1 MQTLTS
7 FFTFLI
13 LLIAVLILFVLIK
26 GIRIVKQSTV
36 MIVERLGKYHKTL
49 HTGVNLIIPFLDKIR
64 IVPKRVSR
72 TDGNGRS
79 YIQYIRTDVID
90 MRECVYDFPK
100 QTVITKDN
108 VTIEINAILYYQITD
123 PFKATY
129 EIEDL
134 SLAIE
139 KLTQTTLRNIIGELE
154 LDQTLTS
161 RDTINGKLRE
171 ILDEATDKWGVKVNR
186 VELQDIVP
194 PKDIRDAMEKQMRA
208 ERERREMILRAEG
221 EKSAKILQAEG
232 ERDKLIAEA
241 EGEKQS
247 QVLRAKGEAEA
258 KLAIANAEAESL
270 RMLNETLKSSSV
282 NPAQYMVALKYVEA
296 MKEIASQNGEKV
308 VFMPYEASA
317 LMSSVSSIKEIF
329 NK

>member
-1 MQTLTS
+1 MGIA
-7 FFTFLI
+7 TFLI
-13 LLIAVLILFVLIK
+13 ALIAILILFILIK

-64 IVPKRVSR
+64 IIPKRISR

-123 PFKATY
+123 PFKSTY

-208 ERERREMILRAEG
+208 ERERREMILKAEG

-270 RMLNETLKSSSV
+270 RMLNEALTSSSV

-317 LMSSVSSIKEIF
+317 FMSSVSSIKELF

>member
-1 MQTLTS
+1 MGIA
-7 FFTFLI
+7 TFLI
-13 LLIAVLILFVLIK
+13 ALIAILILFILIK

-64 IVPKRVSR
+64 IIPKRISR

-123 PFKATY
+123 PFKSTY

-208 ERERREMILRAEG
+208 ERERREMILKAEG

-270 RMLNETLKSSSV
+270 RMLNEALTSSSV

-296 MKEIASQNGEKV
+296 MKEIASQDGEKV

-317 LMSSVSSIKEIF
+317 LMRSVSSIKGLF

>member
-1 MQTLTS
+1 MGIA
-7 FFTFLI
+7 TFLI
-13 LLIAVLILFVLIK
+13 ALIAILILFILIK

-64 IVPKRVSR
+64 IIPKRISR

-123 PFKATY
+123 PFKSTY

-171 ILDEATDKWGVKVNR
+171 ILDEATDKWGVKVHR

-208 ERERREMILRAEG
+208 ERERREMILKAEG

-270 RMLNETLKSSSV
+270 RMLNEALTSSSV

-296 MKEIASQNGEKV
+296 MKEIASQDGEKV

-317 LMSSVSSIKEIF
+317 LMSSVSSIKELF

>member
-1 MQTLTS
+1 M
-7 FFTFLI
+7 
-13 LLIAVLILFVLIK
+13 
-26 GIRIVKQSTV
+26 
-36 MIVERLGKYHKTL
+36 
-49 HTGVNLIIPFLDKIR
+49 TGV
-64 IVPKRVSR
+64 
-72 TDGNGRS
+72 
-79 YIQYIRTDVID
+79 
-90 MRECVYDFPK
+90 
-100 QTVITKDN
+100 QTCALPI
-108 VTIEINAILYYQITD
+108 Y
-123 PFKATY
+123 
-129 EIEDL
+129 
-134 SLAIE
+134 
-139 KLTQTTLRNIIGELE
+139 
-154 LDQTLTS
+154 
-161 RDTINGKLRE
+161 
-171 ILDEATDKWGVKVNR
+171 EATDKWGVKVNR

-270 RMLNETLKSSSV
+270 RMLNEALTSTNVS
-282 NPAQYMVALKYVEA
+282 PAQYMVALKYVEA

>member
-1 MQTLTS
+1 MAMNIA
-7 FFTFLI
+7 TFLI
-13 LLIAVLILFVLIK
+13 ALIAILILFILIK

-123 PFKATY
+123 PFKSTY

-208 ERERREMILRAEG
+208 ERERREMILKAEG

-270 RMLNETLKSSSV
+270 RMLNEALTSSAV

-296 MKEIASQNGEKV
+296 MKEIASQDGEKV

-317 LMSSVSSIKEIF
+317 LMSSVSSIKELF

>member
-1 MQTLTS
+1 MGIA
-7 FFTFLI
+7 TFLI
-13 LLIAVLILFVLIK
+13 ALIAILILFILIK

-64 IVPKRVSR
+64 IIPKRISR

-123 PFKATY
+123 PFKSTY

-208 ERERREMILRAEG
+208 ERERREMILKAEG

-270 RMLNETLKSSSV
+270 RMLNEALTSSSV

-317 LMSSVSSIKEIF
+317 LMSSVSSIKELF

>member
-1 MQTLTS
+1 MGIA
-7 FFTFLI
+7 TFLI
-13 LLIAVLILFVLIK
+13 ALIAILILFILIK

-64 IVPKRVSR
+64 IIPKRISR

-123 PFKATY
+123 PFKSTY

-139 KLTQTTLRNIIGELE
+139 KLTQTTLRNI
-154 LDQTLTS
+154 T
-161 RDTINGKLRE
+161 
-171 ILDEATDKWGVKVNR
+171 
-186 VELQDIVP
+186 
-194 PKDIRDAMEKQMRA
+194 
-208 ERERREMILRAEG
+208 
-221 EKSAKILQAEG
+221 
-232 ERDKLIAEA
+232 
-241 EGEKQS
+241 
-247 QVLRAKGEAEA
+247 
-258 KLAIANAEAESL
+258 
-270 RMLNETLKSSSV
+270 
-282 NPAQYMVALKYVEA
+282 NP
-296 MKEIASQNGEKV
+296 NC
-308 VFMPYEASA
+308 
-317 LMSSVSSIKEIF
+317 
-329 NK
+329 

>member
-1 MQTLTS
+1 MGIA
-7 FFTFLI
+7 TFLI
-13 LLIAVLILFVLIK
+13 ALIAILILFILIK
-26 GIRIVKQSTV
+26 GIHIVKQSTV

-64 IVPKRVSR
+64 IIPKRISR

-123 PFKATY
+123 PFKSTY

-208 ERERREMILRAEG
+208 ERERREMILKAEG

-270 RMLNETLKSSSV
+270 RMLNEALTSSSV

-296 MKEIASQNGEKV
+296 MKEIASQDGEKV

-317 LMSSVSSIKEIF
+317 LMSSVSSIKELF

>member
-1 MQTLTS
+1 MGIA
-7 FFTFLI
+7 TFLI
-13 LLIAVLILFVLIK
+13 ALIAILILFILIK

-64 IVPKRVSR
+64 IIPKRISR

-123 PFKATY
+123 PFKSTY

-194 PKDIRDAMEKQMRA
+194 PKDIGDAMEKQMRA
-208 ERERREMILRAEG
+208 ERERREMILKAEG

-270 RMLNETLKSSSV
+270 RMLNEALTSSSV

-296 MKEIASQNGEKV
+296 MKEIASQDGEKV

-317 LMSSVSSIKEIF
+317 LMSSVSSIKELF

>member
-1 MQTLTS
+1 MGIA
-7 FFTFLI
+7 TFLI
-13 LLIAVLILFVLIK
+13 ALIAILILFILIK

-64 IVPKRVSR
+64 IIPKRISR

-123 PFKATY
+123 PFKSTY

-208 ERERREMILRAEG
+208 ERERREMILKAEG

-270 RMLNETLKSSSV
+270 RMLNEALTSSSV

-296 MKEIASQNGEKV
+296 MKEIASQDGEKV

-317 LMSSVSSIKEIF
+317 LMSSVSSIKELF